1 MLKSLVPYMKMII
14 FASVIKQTIV
24 LMKRIFLL
32 FFCVLMSLIAFAQE
46 PDVPGVDPTPTTSI
60 DELLYKLND
69 ATLTAMVANGN
80 SWVGNLTIP
89 ERVIYNGKTYTV
101 DRIEWLAFDNCET
114 LTKVT
119 IPNTICGI
127 SSISVDPNANKNPFV
142 GCTNLESI
150 EVAEDNPAF
159 SSVEGVLY
167 DKEMTMLCSYPAGAK
182 RKSYTVPEGIK
193 AIGGCA
199 FSECPYLVNIQL
211 PQAVST
217 IYHSAFSRC
226 EHLETVN
233 IPAGIIHL
241 SAMMFGFCVSLKD
254 IVIPDGVKTIAEK
267 VFYSCTSLRK
277 IEVPASVYLIGGLA
291 FRGCTLDALVI
302 RGHIS
307 EYLTKDVFA
316 GLDVST
322 PLYVPASEVAR
333 YQSVYSGTV
342 LPLESYQAQIS
353 LPELSTGQS
362 LSYDLEGR
370 RLQGRPAKGL
380 YIENGRKRIV
390 R

>member
-1 MLKSLVPYMKMII
+1 
-14 FASVIKQTIV
+14 
-24 LMKRIFLL
+24 MKRGIFLILSFCALAVCAQVNYEEEIYGKPYESGGLKYRL
-32 FFCVLMSLIAFAQE
+32 FEDRHEAV
-46 PDVPGVDPTPTTSI
+46 VDNANTWTG
-60 DELLYKLND
+60 ELD
-69 ATLTAMVANGN
+69 
-80 SWVGNLTIP
+80 IP
-89 ERVIYNGKTYTV
+89 EEIDVNGQVYPVTA
-101 DRIEWLAFDNCET
+101 ISWLAFNNCET

-127 SSISVDPNANKNPFV
+127 SSVSVDPNANKNPFV

-159 SSVEGVLY
+159 CSVEGVLY

-182 RKSYTVPEGIK
+182 RQLYTVPEGIK
-193 AIGGCA
+193 AIGGYA

-211 PQAVST
+211 PQTVST
-217 IYHSAFSRC
+217 IYHSAFSHC
-226 EHLETVN
+226 GHLETVN

-277 IEVPASVYLIGGLA
+277 IEVPASVYYIGGLA
-291 FRGCTLDALVI
+291 FRGCTLNDLVI

-316 GLDVST
+316 GLDVAT
-322 PLYVPASEVAR
+322 TLYVPASEVSR

-342 LPLESYQAQIS
+342 LPLDSYQAKIS
-353 LPELSTGQS
+353 MPELSTGHS
-362 LSYDLEGR
+362 LLYDLEGR
-370 RLQGRPAKGL
+370 QLQGRPAKGL
-380 YIENGRKRIV
+380 YIENGRKRV
-390 R
+390 VK

>member
-1 MLKSLVPYMKMII
+1 
-14 FASVIKQTIV
+14 
-24 LMKRIFLL
+24 MKRGLFLFLTLCALAVCAQDNDGEMFGTPYESGGLKYRL
-32 FFCVLMSLIAFAQE
+32 FEDRHEAI
-46 PDVPGVDPTPTTSI
+46 VDN
-60 DELLYKLND
+60 E
-69 ATLTAMVANGN
+69 N
-80 SWVGNLTIP
+80 SWTGELVIP
-89 ERVIYNGKTYTV
+89 SEIPVDGQTYTV
-101 DRIEWLAFDNCET
+101 TGIAWLAFDNCET

-127 SSISVDPNANKNPFV
+127 SSVSVDPNANKNPFV

-159 SSVEGVLY
+159 CSVEGVLY

-182 RKSYTVPEGIK
+182 RQLYTVPEGIK
-193 AIGGCA
+193 TIGGNA
-199 FSECPYLVNIQL
+199 FQDCPYLVNIQL
-211 PQAVST
+211 PQTVST

-226 EHLETVN
+226 GHLETVN

-267 VFYSCTSLRK
+267 VFYGCTSLRK

-307 EYLTKDVFA
+307 EYLTKDVFS

-342 LPLESYQAQIS
+342 LPLDSYQAKIS
-353 LPELSTGQS
+353 MPELSTGHS
-362 LSYDLEGR
+362 LLYDLEGR
-370 RLQGRPAKGL
+370 QLQGRPAKGL
-380 YIENGRKRIV
+380 YIENGRKRV
-390 R
+390 VK